1 MANHLF
7 DLRSFI
13 DSVAVDY
20 SDIDTAPESFDDEVV
35 VISSDHDSL
44 LEDLELLRFK
54 LENHTQLTG
63 TDEFAYGYESAC
75 FKVVEMIDGILR
87 KHRDSF

>member
-1 MANHLF
+1 MTNHLF
-7 DLRSFI
+7 DLRSYI
-13 DSVAVDY
+13 DSMAVDY
-20 SDIDTAPESFDDEVV
+20 SVVDSAPESFEDEVI

-44 LEDLELLRFK
+44 IEDLELLRFK

-75 FKVVEMIDGILR
+75 LKVVEMIDGILR